1 MDIETHILLVEDEPA
16 IRASVRSY
24 LNDLGYRVSE
34 AADGAQAL
42 ELFRCEPPDL
52 VLCDL
57 RLPRVDGLDVLSAI
71 TGEMPEVPVIVVSGV
86 GTIEDSIQS
95 LKRGAWDYISKPI
108 LDFGILETAILRAL
122 DRARL
127 LKENR
132 EYQTHLERLNS
143 RLTQAI
149 EKLKEDE
156 EAARVLQV
164 GMLPDAEFIAGPYLF
179 RQRIF
184 TSHYLSGDFI
194 DFFRVSDSETGFYMA
209 DISGHG
215 AASAMVTAMLKMLFE
230 KYRERLEN
238 DEEQTLRHPA
248 KMLDRLNQDFCQLGI
263 EKYLTIFYGIIDSAD
278 NSLRFCSGGQFPH
291 PFLND
296 GEQLIPVTQHD
307 KPVGLFEG
315 QAFTEHRR
323 ELPARFVL
331 FLASDGILELLK
343 KDSAQRRV
351 ELLAEILR
359 ETDCD
364 IETLV
369 NKLAVDEQDE
379 LPDDISLLTLSRDWA

>member
-1 MDIETHILLVEDEPA
+1 MDIESHILLVEDEPA

-164 GMLPDAEFIAGPYLF
+164 SMLPDAEFIAGP
-179 RQRIF
+179 
-184 TSHYLSGDFI
+184 
-194 DFFRVSDSETGFYMA
+194 
-209 DISGHG
+209 
-215 AASAMVTAMLKMLFE
+215 
-230 KYRERLEN
+230 
-238 DEEQTLRHPA
+238 
-248 KMLDRLNQDFCQLGI
+248 
-263 EKYLTIFYGIIDSAD
+263 
-278 NSLRFCSGGQFPH
+278 
-291 PFLND
+291 
-296 GEQLIPVTQHD
+296 
-307 KPVGLFEG
+307 
-315 QAFTEHRR
+315 
-323 ELPARFVL
+323 
-331 FLASDGILELLK
+331 
-343 KDSAQRRV
+343 
-351 ELLAEILR
+351 
-359 ETDCD
+359 
-364 IETLV
+364 
-369 NKLAVDEQDE
+369 
-379 LPDDISLLTLSRDWA
+379 